1 MLKGHCECNRVSYEA
16 DCEVSD
22 FSHCHCSQCRRL
34 HGAAFATFASIETDK
49 FRYLSGEEEI
59 KKYASSDD
67 LMRVFCV
74 TVVQIFS
81 SVLTIIPR
89 FFISL
94 WELLMATPLIQRLT
108 ISMLAQRHRGM
119 K

>member
-1 MLKGHCECNRVSYEA
+1 MKQIVKYQIFRIVIAHSADVFMVQLLQLLLVLKLTNFDIYQVRKKSKNMPHQMTLCEYFV
-16 DCEVSD
+16 
-22 FSHCHCSQCRRL
+22 
-34 HGAAFATFASIETDK
+34 
-49 FRYLSGEEEI
+49 
-59 KKYASSDD
+59 
-67 LMRVFCV
+67 V